1 MASSSSVYSF
11 FAVQIHM
18 IAVCFCLTECVRWW
32 WWCVFVAQRKEK
44 RETVVRG
51 GGGGGG
57 GGVNVHTRTTIIQT
71 FTHFINYDATK

>member
-1 MASSSSVYSF
+1 M
-11 FAVQIHM
+11 
-18 IAVCFCLTECVRWW
+18 
-32 WWCVFVAQRKEK
+32 FVAQRKEK

-71 FTHFINYDATK
+71 FTHFINFDATKSQIKKNFSSAYQQGIT